1 MISSKKV
8 IRDIIAIVLIA
19 VAGVWVYKSYVA
31 PRAEQNNHKADSH
44 SEEQGNMEGD
54 GSRFELDNHE
64 DALSIDGKVYSMSD
78 VDNKAQHFVAMM
90 GGNPGALTKDVLA
103 RARSEAVRTLHV
115 EAAMTKGAKELGIEI
130 SEEDVNEA
138 IAKIVE
144 EQGGEENYKKFLSQ
158 FNVSEEAMERRMRKD
173 LLQTTIIDSLVEK
186 NYLQDASEEVKNE
199 TYEKWL
205 VEVSKDIQ
213 IKILGDSLKESLAA
227 PASYTFQSPSEF
239 PQGSPERTL
248 AEYAL
253 AWKDQNWQ
261 KMINFSQKT
270 WVSNESDPVGSLE
283 AWYAF
288 KTLKGFEI
296 TKTDKISD
304 VITDITFK
312 VYYEMIT
319 NQIDKKEITA
329 RVIKESAPMT
339 TSVQGQWGVNP
350 TSTLGEK
357 DIN

>member
-173 LLQTTIIDSLVEK
+173 
-186 NYLQDASEEVKNE
+186 
-199 TYEKWL
+199 
-205 VEVSKDIQ
+205 
-213 IKILGDSLKESLAA
+213 
-227 PASYTFQSPSEF
+227 
-239 PQGSPERTL
+239 
-248 AEYAL
+248 
-253 AWKDQNWQ
+253 
-261 KMINFSQKT
+261 
-270 WVSNESDPVGSLE
+270 
-283 AWYAF
+283 
-288 KTLKGFEI
+288 
-296 TKTDKISD
+296 
-304 VITDITFK
+304 
-312 VYYEMIT
+312 
-319 NQIDKKEITA
+319 
-329 RVIKESAPMT
+329 
-339 TSVQGQWGVNP
+339 
-350 TSTLGEK
+350 
-357 DIN
+357 